1 MAPVCPAWPAGID
14 YLAPNAL
21 NLPVRLFQGAQ
32 DPVVPFPARVRFVS
46 QMDKYPAAYWVHL
59 DGLTPGLPA
68 SIEARF
74 TAPNR
79 LAITTQHLE
88 GFSLHPG
95 RPSPVRS

>member
-46 QMDKYPAAYWVHL
+46 QMYKYPAAY
-59 DGLTPGLPA
+59 
-68 SIEARF
+68 
-74 TAPNR
+74 
-79 LAITTQHLE
+79 
-88 GFSLHPG
+88 
-95 RPSPVRS
+95 